1 MHRYDFVC
9 ISKTFLF
16 TSVSFTLDSL
26 NIDCYNIVQSDD
38 PRGLKKEGVCCY
50 FKKSLPIRILKITP
64 MIECLVLE
72 MLYNI
77 KLVVVSVIYRS
88 PSQSSLQFAQFEMV
102 FSKLLND
109 ITSKKTFFP
118 YYPR

>member
-1 MHRYDFVC
+1 
-9 ISKTFLF
+9 
-16 TSVSFTLDSL
+16 
-26 NIDCYNIVQSDD
+26 
-38 PRGLKKEGVCCY
+38 
-50 FKKSLPIRILKITP
+50 

-72 MLYNI
+72 VLYNI

-102 FSKLLND
+102 FSKFLND
-109 ITSKKTFFP
+109 ITSKKTFFA

>member
-1 MHRYDFVC
+1 
-9 ISKTFLF
+9 
-16 TSVSFTLDSL
+16 
-26 NIDCYNIVQSDD
+26 
-38 PRGLKKEGVCCY
+38 
-50 FKKSLPIRILKITP
+50 

-77 KLVVVSVIYRS
+77 KLVVVSVIYRF
-88 PSQSSLQFAQFEMV
+88 PSQSSLQFSQLEMV

-118 YYPR
+118 IILGDFSERSKCWWGLDKQSKEGDTLFLISSVRGYTQLINSTTHIIGNSSSCVD